1 MAVVQVTG
9 EVKKQI
15 FKEHG
20 GSEKNTGSTAA
31 QIALFTARINH
42 ITGHLDSNKLD
53 HSSTRSL
60 LMLVGKRRRLLNY
73 LMKEDLTGYRQLI
86 EKLNIRK

>member
-1 MAVVQVTG
+1 MAISA
-9 EVKKQI
+9 EVKKKV
-15 FKEHG
+15 FKTYG
-20 GSEKNTGSTAA
+20 GSEKNTGSAEA
-31 QIALFTARINH
+31 QVALFTERINH
-42 ITGHLDSNKLD
+42 ISSHLGTNKKD

-73 LMKEDLTGYRQLI
+73 LMKTDLTAYRALI